1 MTGGAAVSLLG
12 RDLLKEIDLS
22 RADFI
27 HLIELAARLKSERRT
42 GPEYL
47 AGRRIALL
55 FEKTSTRTRVAFELG
70 AAELGATTTYL
81 DPASSQMGHKE
92 SVADT
97 ARFLGRMFDAIEFR
111 GTSQQTVETLAEFA
125 EVPVYNGLTDEW
137 HPTQMLADVLTM
149 CETTGKDYADLS
161 YAYIGDARNNMG
173 NSLLVTGAIL
183 GADVRIIAPRAL
195 WPREDVQALAAE
207 RASSSG
213 AQLTLTDDPVAGLA
227 GVDAVHTDV
236 WVSMGEPAE
245 VWQQRIDLLTPY
257 RVDAAT
263 MALTGR
269 PDSTF
274 MHCLPAFHDQKT
286 TIGREVAGQFGLTD
300 GIEVSNEVFESP
312 TSVVF
317 QQAENRLHTIK
328 ALMVATLSDAY

>member
-1 MTGGAAVSLLG
+1 
-12 RDLLKEIDLS
+12 
-22 RADFI
+22 
-27 HLIELAARLKSERRT
+27 LKSERRT
-42 GPEYL
+42 GRQYL
-47 AGRRIALL
+47 TGRRIALL

-70 AAELGATTTYL
+70 ASEQGATTTYL

-111 GTSQQTVETLAEFA
+111 GTSQRTVDTLAEYA
-125 EVPVYNGLTDEW
+125 DVPVYNGLTDEW

-149 CETTGKDYADLS
+149 RETTGKDYSDLS

-183 GADVRIIAPRAL
+183 GADVRIVAPRTL
-195 WPREDVQALAAE
+195 WPRDDVQALAAE
-207 RASSSG
+207 RAAVSG
-213 AQLTLTDDPVAGLA
+213 ARLTVTDDPVLGLA

-257 RVDAAT
+257 RVDAAM
-263 MALTGR
+263 MARTGR
-269 PDSTF
+269 TDSTF
-274 MHCLPAFHDQKT
+274 MHCLPAFHDQDT
-286 TIGREVAGQFGLTD
+286 TIGRDVADRFGLTD
-300 GIEVSNEVFESP
+300 GIEVSNEVFESAS
-312 TSVVF
+312 SVVF